1 MAEPT
6 VQEWIDRV
14 EAAEA
19 RAASAE
25 ALAAAAV
32 KAGGAGDTVTRAEA
46 KLVSQEEL
54 SRRYEEVRRRNLDVM
69 RKGMPDSLF
78 RRLARGETPGDGL
91 PSSDALRQIVREEL
105 ARLIAEETAS
115 AKPAP
120 AATKDAHRK

>member
-1 MAEPT
+1 MSEPT
-6 VQEWIDRV
+6 VKELIDRV

-32 KAGGAGDTVTRAEA
+32 KAGGAGDTVTRVEA
-46 KLVSQEEL
+46 KLVPQEEL
-54 SRRYEEVRRRNLDVM
+54 SRRYEEKRRQFQDIM
-69 RKGMPDSLF
+69 RTSMTDRRF
-78 RRLARGETPGDGL
+78 RAEARGDTPGDGL

-115 AKPAP
+115 TKPA
-120 AATKDAHRK
+120 KDAHRK

>member
-1 MAEPT
+1 MSEPT
-6 VQEWIDRV
+6 VKELIDRV

-32 KAGGAGDTVTRAEA
+32 KAGGDTVSRVEA

-54 SRRYEEVRRRNLDVM
+54 NRRYDEVRRRNLDVM
-69 RKGMPDSLF
+69 RTRMPDRMF
-78 RRLARGETPGDGL
+78 RQLSRGEAPSDGV
-91 PSSDALRQIVREEL
+91 PSTDALRQIVREEL
-105 ARLIAEETAS
+105 ARLIAEETAP

-120 AATKDAHRK
+120 AATKDNPRK